1 MIASKDEKEMINHE
15 IRFDNFFKDLRALH
29 GTLSVSDLP

>member
-1 MIASKDEKEMINHE
+1 MIASKDEKEMINQE
-15 IRFDNFFKDLRALH
+15 MGFDNFFKDCRALH